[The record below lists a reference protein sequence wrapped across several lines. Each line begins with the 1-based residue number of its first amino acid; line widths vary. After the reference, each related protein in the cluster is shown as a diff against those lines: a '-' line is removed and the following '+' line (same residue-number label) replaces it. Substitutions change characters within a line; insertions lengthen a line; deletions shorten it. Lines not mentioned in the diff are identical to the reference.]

1 MSDNIFTY
9 INSILYKK
17 KLNEKIQPTTSEYN
31 QYSINRWLSMYS
43 ADVSNIINST
53 VNRYGSVLEKQ
64 EHYEFLYNLL
74 NKCKNKKINYLK
86 KSKKVDGGDLDVKEL
101 CDMYELSER
110 EIKEMIDLQ
119 KNINN

>member
-86 KSKKVDGGDLDVKEL
+86 KSKKVDGEDLDVKEL